1 LREAA
6 GLTQEELA
14 ERAGLTA
21 RGISD
26 LERGARNRPY
36 PHTVRSLAA
45 ALELP
50 EDERAALFA
59 AVPKRGGAPTEEA
72 VDVLT
77 PPLPVPSTPLVGRER
92 DLEEIETLLGQ
103 PEVRLL
109 TLTGTG
115 GVGKT
120 RLAIQA
126 ARDAGDLFPDG
137 IAFLALAPLM
147 DPSLVVPTVAR
158 SLGVREAEGQ
168 TPREALHAHL
178 RDKRLL
184 LVLDNFEHLLEA
196 APEVSG
202 LIESCPSLT
211 VLIASRAPLH
221 VRGEQEYS
229 VPPLELP
236 ASTRDPS
243 VEEVLDS
250 PSGRLLVERARAVSS
265 TFSLTKA
272 NAAAVASIC
281 WRLAG
286 IPLALEL
293 AAVKAKFLDPKMLLS
308 RLDRALSTSAGR
320 DLPDRQRTMRAT
332 LDWSHDLLSEPE
344 RELFR
349 RLAVF
354 AGGFTLEAAETVGTA
369 GSVRGED
376 MLDHLEALVEQSL
389 VVVQPPKAGGETR
402 YGMLEPVRQYALEKL
417 EESGETGMVGRSHA
431 AFFLALAERAHPEV
445 LGERQVE
452 WLERL
457 EQEYGNLRAAMSW
470 ALDADDGA
478 TGVRMG
484 WTLWYFWW
492 ARSYHREGRRWM
504 EEVLKCTLPPA
515 FRGRA
520 LVVAGTLAWGHGDYE
535 QCGRYSEEGLE
546 VSQQAGD
553 ERGAAWAR
561 VGLGLSAM
569 SGSDYAAATSHLQE
583 ALHSFRQLDEGYGVA
598 HVTTF
603 LGMVAMMRG
612 EEGQAMPMFE
622 EGLAA
627 ARRIGD
633 RSSTYIALY
642 NLAQAALSRSDYEG
656 AASLL
661 EEGVT
666 LSEQMGDRANV
677 AYCLEGLAVVANT
690 RGEVERSG
698 RLIGAAEGLHEAV
711 GVPVY
716 LYYEPHRLRYERTV
730 AAVRS
735 QLGEEAFEE
744 VRERG
749 REMTFEQAV
758 GYALEREEASTA

>member
-1 LREAA
+1 
-6 GLTQEELA
+6 
-14 ERAGLTA
+14 
-21 RGISD
+21 
-26 LERGARNRPY
+26 
-36 PHTVRSLAA
+36 
-45 ALELP
+45 
-50 EDERAALFA
+50 
-59 AVPKRGGAPTEEA
+59 
-72 VDVLT
+72 
-77 PPLPVPSTPLVGRER
+77 
-92 DLEEIETLLGQ
+92 
-103 PEVRLL
+103 
-109 TLTGTG
+109 
-115 GVGKT
+115 
-120 RLAIQA
+120 
-126 ARDAGDLFPDG
+126 
-137 IAFLALAPLM
+137 
-147 DPSLVVPTVAR
+147 
-158 SLGVREAEGQ
+158 
-168 TPREALHAHL
+168 
-178 RDKRLL
+178 

-196 APEVSG
+196 GPEVSG
-202 LIESCPSLT
+202 LIESCLSLT
-211 VLIASRAPLH
+211 VLVASRAPLR

-236 ASTRDPS
+236 ASTRDPR

-250 PSGRLLVERARAVSS
+250 PSGRLFVERARAVSS

-272 NAAAVASIC
+272 NAASVASIC

-293 AAVKAKFLDPKMLLS
+293 AAAKAKFLDPKMLLS
-308 RLDRALSTSAGR
+308 RLDRALSTSGRR

-349 RLAVF
+349 RLSVF
-354 AGGFTLEAAETVGTA
+354 AGGSTLEAAEAVSTA
-369 GSVRGED
+369 GSVGGQNV
-376 MLDHLEALVEQSL
+376 LDHLGTLVEQSL
-389 VVVQPPKAGGETR
+389 VVVQPPKAVGETR

-417 EESGETGMVGRSHA
+417 EESEETGMVGLSHA
-431 AFFLALAERAHPEV
+431 AFFLALAEQAYPEV

-504 EEVLKCTLPPA
+504 EEVLNCTLPPA
-515 FRGRA
+515 LRGRA

-535 QCGRYSEEGLE
+535 QCGRYSEESLE

-553 ERGAAWAR
+553 ELGAAWAR
-561 VGLGLSAM
+561 VGLGLSVM
-569 SGSDYAAATSHLQE
+569 SGSDYEAATSHLQE
-583 ALHSFRQLDEGYGVA
+583 ALRSFRQLDEGYGVA

-603 LGMVAMMRG
+603 LGMVAMMHG
-612 EEGQAMPMFE
+612 DEGRATPMFE

-642 NLAQAALSRSDYEG
+642 NLAQAALSRSDYDG
-656 AASLL
+656 AASLF

-666 LSEQMGDRANV
+666 LSEQMGDRANI
-677 AYCLEGLAVVANT
+677 AYCLEGIAVVASA
-690 RGEVERSG
+690 RGEAERSG
-698 RLIGAAEGLHEAV
+698 RLIGAAEELHEAV

-716 LYYEPHRLRYERTV
+716 LYYEPHRSRYERTA

-735 QLGEEAFEE
+735 QLGEKAFEE
-744 VRERG
+744 VRAEG
-749 REMTFEQAV
+749 RAMTFEQAV
-758 GYALEREEASTA
+758 AYALEDDAASPA